1 MFDWLF
7 GSGRQA
13 NYDDTNKLYGQ
24 FNDARNQ
31 ATSFYNDKIANTDWD
46 SLDLG
51 TKASLSQQYGQLDS
65 KAKSLNNQYS
75 QMYDLFNQEEKSSR
89 NNYFGNGMLGT
100 ILNPFAQTLDAGIDL
115 ASGNYEK
122 NGRDVAS
129 DLGALGESAL
139 SLVPLAGGAMKA
151 LKLGKAGSALT
162 RGVNSV
168 PGMAVTGAGI
178 GGLEELRQGGSE
190 TQLQDVLSQAGM
202 GALFGGGAPLAGR
215 AVNKGL
221 MNRGAKYYNPESI
234 YSGLSQTGINPLQA
248 AYMAADPNSKTLRSV
263 GMRNIMPKSRFG
275 KIAAGAGAVAGG
287 GMLMNGMGGQQ
298 PAMGGQM
305 TEEQLYNYLVSQGM
319 M

>member
-89 NNYFGNGMLGT
+89 NNYFGNGMLGI

-202 GALFGGGAPLAGR
+202 GAAFGGGIPLAGKMLKGRGTKVLSNQMAGRGMEPQAIQQAMGAIPNR
-215 AVNKGL
+215 AL
-221 MNRGAKYYNPESI
+221 
-234 YSGLSQTGINPLQA
+234 YSSA
-248 AYMAADPNSKTLRSV
+248 ARSFV
-263 GMRNIMPKSRFG
+263 PKSTFG

>member
-31 ATSFYNDKIANTDWD
+31 ATNFYNDKIANTDWD

-75 QMYDLFNQEEKSSR
+75 QMYDLFSQEEKDNK
-89 NNYFGNGMLGT
+89 NNHFGNGILGS

-151 LKLGKAGSALT
+151 LKLGKAGNAVNKA
-162 RGVNSV
+162 VNSV
-168 PGMAVTGAGI
+168 PGMAAVGAGF
-178 GGLEELRQGGSE
+178 GGLEALRQGGSE
-190 TQLQDVLSQAGM
+190 TQLQDVLNQAGS
-202 GALFGGGAPLAGR
+202 GAVFGGGIPLAGKML
-215 AVNKGL
+215 KGRGTKVL
-221 MNRGAKYYNPESI
+221 SNQMANRGMDQQAI
-234 YSGLSQTGINPLQA
+234 SQTMGAI
-248 AYMAADPNSKTLRSV
+248 PNRALYSSALRSFV
-263 GMRNIMPKSRFG
+263 PKSTFG
-275 KIAAGAGAVAGG
+275 KVAAGAGAVAGG

>member
-7 GSGRQA
+7 GSGRQT

-31 ATSFYNDKIANTDWD
+31 ATNFYNDKIANANWD
-46 SLDLG
+46 SLDSA
-51 TKASLSQQYGQLDS
+51 TKASLSNEYNQLNARASGLD
-65 KAKSLNNQYS
+65 AQYS
-75 QMYDLFNQEEKSSR
+75 QTNDLFNQEEKANR
-89 NNYFGNGMLGT
+89 NNYFGNGVLGA
-100 ILNPFAQTLDAGIDL
+100 ILNPFAQTFDAGMDAIT
-115 ASGNYEK
+115 GNYK
-122 NGRDVAS
+122 GRDVAS

-139 SLVPLAGGAMKA
+139 SVVPFAGGAMKA
-151 LKLGKAGSALT
+151 MKLGKAGNAVNNA
-162 RGVNSV
+162 VNSI
-168 PGMAVTGAGI
+168 PGMAAVGAGF
-178 GGLEELRQGGSE
+178 GGLEALRQGGSE

-202 GALFGGGAPLAGR
+202 GAAFGGGIPLAGR
-215 AVNKGL
+215 MLRGRGTKVLSNQMA
-221 MNRGAKYYNPESI
+221 NRGMDQQAI
-234 YSGLSQTGINPLQA
+234 SQTMSAI
-248 AYMAADPNSKTLRSV
+248 PNRALYSSAMRSFV
-263 GMRNIMPKSRFG
+263 PRSTFG

>member
-1 MFDWLF
+1 MFDWLL
-7 GSGRQA
+7 GSGGKDRQA
-13 NYDDTNKLYGQ
+13 LADQRAQANDVYGQ
-24 FNDARNQ
+24 YDKWFNGLSEDQRSQFNTQ
-31 ATSFYNDKIANTDWD
+31 AGGNFLDTLKNETVGAADTAWND
-46 SLDLG
+46 
-51 TKASLSQQYGQLDS
+51 YS
-65 KAKSLNNQYS
+65 KK
-75 QMYDLFNQEEKSSR
+75 SR
-89 NNYFGNGMLGT
+89 NDTFGNGVLGAL
-100 ILNPFAQTLDAGIDL
+100 LNPFAQTATAAGDL
-115 ASGNYEK
+115 ATGQYQK
-122 NGRDVAS
+122 KGRDMMS

-178 GGLEELRQGGSE
+178 GGLEALRQGGSE
-190 TQLQDVLSQAGM
+190 TQLQDILSQTGM

-221 MNRGAKYYNPESI
+221 MTRGAKNYNPEGV
-234 YSGLSQTGINPLQA
+234 YGGLTQARINPLQA
-248 AYMAADPNSKTLRSV
+248 AHMAADPSSRTLRSV

-275 KIAAGAGAVAGG
+275 KIATGAGAVAGG

>member
-31 ATSFYNDKIANTDWD
+31 ATNFYNDKIANTDWD

-75 QMYDLFNQEEKSSR
+75 QMYDLFSQEEKSSR

-139 SLVPLAGGAMKA
+139 SLVPIAGGAMKA
-151 LKLGKAGSALT
+151 LKLGKAGAAVSK
-162 RGVNSV
+162 GVNSI

-178 GGLEELRQGGSE
+178 GGLEALRQGGSE

-202 GALFGGGAPLAGR
+202 GAAFGGGIPLAGR
-215 AVNKGL
+215 MLKGRGTKVL
-221 MNRGAKYYNPESI
+221 SNQMANRGMDQQAI
-234 YSGLSQTGINPLQA
+234 SQTMGAI
-248 AYMAADPNSKTLRSV
+248 PNRALYSSALRSFV
-263 GMRNIMPKSRFG
+263 PKSTFG
-275 KIAAGAGAVAGG
+275 KVAAGAGAVAGG

>member
-31 ATSFYNDKIANTDWD
+31 ATNFYNDKIANTDWD

-75 QMYDLFNQEEKSSR
+75 QMYDLFSQEEKDNK
-89 NNYFGNGMLGT
+89 NNHFGNGILGT

-139 SLVPLAGGAMKA
+139 TFLPGVGLI
-151 LKLGKAGSALT
+151 GKAGKVGKALT
-162 RGVNSV
+162 SV
-168 PGMAVTGAGI
+168 PGMAATGAGF
-178 GGLEELRQGGSE
+178 GGLEALRQGGSE
-190 TQLQDVLSQAGM
+190 TQLQDVLGQAGM
-202 GALFGGGAPLAGR
+202 GAAFGAGIPIAGNMLRNRGSKILSNQMANREMNPTAISQAMSAIPNRSLYSTALRSFVPKSTMGKMAVGGGALLGAN
-215 AVNKGL
+215 AL
-221 MNRGAKYYNPESI
+221 MGGGGQPQA
-234 YSGLSQTGINPLQA
+234 QTGGDI
-248 AYMAADPNSKTLRSV
+248 
-263 GMRNIMPKSRFG
+263 
-275 KIAAGAGAVAGG
+275 
-287 GMLMNGMGGQQ
+287 
-298 PAMGGQM
+298 

-319 M
+319 I